1 MRRSRPTTGS
11 TGRPGVVSLTDAG
24 DADLE
29 DDAGDEPEPELEGDA
44 FADVDPE
51 IAEQVAAADAED
63 EDVDDDPDADDGGG
77 ADLEDDSDGAGR
89 PDDDGLS
96 DGCFVSPAILADL
109 DHDHQAVQEEIIG
122 RTKPRWTSRPNT
134 SGSTPTTNW
143 FRDSRSGSTSSRA
156 GPRTGPTARGA
167 REASRRSGDRSEPRE
182 PSVPGAFEPFDP
194 IFPEQSPNLTLP
206 TTPPEDTY

>member
-1 MRRSRPTTGS
+1 MTI
-11 TGRPGVVSLTDAG
+11 G
-24 DADLE
+24 DPSLE
-29 DDAGDEPEPELEGDA
+29 DTDLGPKVSDVQVDRTLEYLQRA
-44 FADVDPE
+44 RE
-51 IAEQVAAADAED
+51 ADATFLT
-63 EDVDDDPDADDGGG
+63 GG
-77 ADLEDDSDGAGR
+77 GR

-156 GPRTGPTARGA
+156 GPRTGPTARAA
-167 REASRRSGDRSEPRE
+167 RPSEPSEGGLEAER
-182 PSVPGAFEPFDP
+182 
-194 IFPEQSPNLTLP
+194 
-206 TTPPEDTY
+206 